1 MTHTLH
7 IHGKLCSIKVRSI
20 KVPSLAILIYSATVI
35 ADAPSDSEAVQALS
49 SKLVNLT
56 RRFHPSDVALPLS
69 HIIAFLEKYNMDRQG
84 TRQPASLS
92 GTDAW
97 VPISLRDGGIPYD
110 VLFAIYDDLF
120 HSRIPPYDTQAAAAQ
135 LLPALISI
143 LSSWLKEVSVQ
154 GYSAGNSYEVFPA
167 NEVEAAVGRYL
178 ADVPSSDAY
187 GDVRDRL
194 QDINRDIR
202 RRF

>member
-1 MTHTLH
+1 
-7 IHGKLCSIKVRSI
+7 
-20 KVPSLAILIYSATVI
+20 
-35 ADAPSDSEAVQALS
+35 
-49 SKLVNLT
+49 
-56 RRFHPSDVALPLS
+56 
-69 HIIAFLEKYNMDRQG
+69 
-84 TRQPASLS
+84 
-92 GTDAW
+92 
-97 VPISLRDGGIPYD
+97 
-110 VLFAIYDDLF
+110 
-120 HSRIPPYDTQAAAAQ
+120 
-135 LLPALISI
+135 LISI